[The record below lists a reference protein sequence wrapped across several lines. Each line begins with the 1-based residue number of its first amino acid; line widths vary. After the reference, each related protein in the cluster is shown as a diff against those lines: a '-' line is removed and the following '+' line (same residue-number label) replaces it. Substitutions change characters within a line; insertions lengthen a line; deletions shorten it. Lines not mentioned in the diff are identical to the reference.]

1 MSEFSVILPNIKYTK
16 NHHLLSLSLSINIS
30 SAWTNTNFISSE
42 ILLINFRL
50 RNYYDDLSI
59 HLLKILKEIII
70 PTVMHILT
78 R

>member
-1 MSEFSVILPNIKYTK
+1 MSEFSVILPNIKYTE
-16 NHHLLSLSLSINIS
+16 NHHLLSLSINIS

-42 ILLINFRL
+42 ILLINFRR

-78 R
+78 S